1 MIIKPFLRITF
12 RLSYYAVIILLNDN
26 NIYIYISLSN
36 IYIKIIL
43 HTYLN
48 HFFAF

>member
-26 NIYIYISLSN
+26 NIYISLSN